1 MKKLFCIQ
9 FLIFSFA
16 NASTKTQIVNGIPV
30 TSENPIAKSTV
41 HITGKYQRF
50 SFTCTGT
57 IIAQDLVITAA
68 HCLGPYAAADLTVFF
83 GLNKNSTGLTYKVK
97 KQIFP
102 DAYNATVEFDRHDIA
117 LLLLEKS
124 IPSNYFPAEF
134 LDSNIVLK
142 ENDILALAGYGINV
156 TQMPANG
163 NGGLG
168 QLRYAEQNIIN
179 PKYGET
185 EILINIKNKGTCS
198 GDSGGPAYFVQN
210 NKIYLVGAA
219 SRMTAKDIIPGS
231 KPVQCACTEE
241 IVYTNLI
248 KEMSW
253 IQAASALIRK

>member
-1 MKKLFCIQ
+1 MRKIFLVLFFIQ
-9 FLIFSFA
+9 NFA
-16 NASTKTQIVNGIPV
+16 VATIKEQIVNGTPV
-30 TSENPIAKSTV
+30 TPENPIAKSTV

-57 IIAQDLVITAA
+57 IIAQDLVVTAA

-83 GLNKNSTGLTYKVK
+83 GLNKNSSGTTYKVK
-97 KQIFP
+97 KQIYP
-102 DAYNATVEFDRHDIA
+102 DAYNSSAEFDRHDIA
-117 LLLLEKS
+117 LLLLEKN
-124 IPSNYFPAEF
+124 IPAGYSAAEF
-134 LDSNIVLK
+134 LDSNTLLK
-142 ENDILALAGYGINV
+142 ENDLLTLAGYGITV

-163 NGGLG
+163 DGGMG

-179 PKYGET
+179 PKYGDT

-210 NKIYLVGAA
+210 SKIFLVGAA

-231 KPVQCACTEE
+231 KPVQYACTEE

-253 IQAASALIRK
+253 IQTAIGLIRK